1 MKGYKTVDAYIN
13 GSEQWGSALEFLRAL
28 LLDTELEE
36 GVKWGAPIYMIKGKN
51 VIGMAAFKQYVG
63 LWFHHGALLKDK
75 QKVLYNAQEGKTK
88 GLRQWRFQSL
98 EELMDAKEVIID
110 YVKEA
115 IDNQKAGREV
125 EMNKKTT
132 TVVLPQLLITALAED
147 PSLKSSFD
155 TLTPGKRKEYAEY
168 IETAKRDATKLSR
181 LEKIKPMIKE
191 GVGLNDKYK

>member
-98 EELMDAKEVIID
+98 EELIDAKEVIID

-125 EMNKKTT
+125 EMSKKTT
-132 TVVLPQLLITALAED
+132 TVALPELLITALTED

-168 IETAKRDATKLSR
+168 IETAKREATKLSR